1 MDFKPLKQKSSEP
14 KVSRL
19 LPNLCDLLK
28 SHTLGYGFK
37 NYKKSTR

>member
-1 MDFKPLKQKSSEP
+1 MDFKPLKQKISEP

-19 LPNLCDLLK
+19 LPNLCDLQK

-37 NYKKSTR
+37 IHRKSTR